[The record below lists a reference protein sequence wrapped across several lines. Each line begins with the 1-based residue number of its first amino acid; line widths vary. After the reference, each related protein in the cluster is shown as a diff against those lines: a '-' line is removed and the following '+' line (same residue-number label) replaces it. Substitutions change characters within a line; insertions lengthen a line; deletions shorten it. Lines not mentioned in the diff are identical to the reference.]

1 MLKFPPFEKKKQRYT
16 NSCISEYI
24 ACHIF
29 ASLGFDTQETSLGTV
44 NYRGKEKIVVACK
57 DFTSIGVRLQEF
69 AEIKN
74 GCLNSSNS
82 GYETEL
88 EGVLAVSYTHLDVYK
103 RQLLCIYAFVTY

>member
-44 NYRGKEKIVVACK
+44 NYRGKKK
-57 DFTSIGVRLQEF
+57 S
-69 AEIKN
+69 
-74 GCLNSSNS
+74 
-82 GYETEL
+82 
-88 EGVLAVSYTHLDVYK
+88 
-103 RQLLCIYAFVTY
+103 